1 MSPTNTRASA
11 AAVWTALAT
20 VYVVW
25 GSTYLGIRVVVEAD
39 IPPLLGMGVRF
50 LVAALLLMGFLTL
63 RGGPRSLRVTGR
75 ELRAAAIMGTLLLL
89 MGNGFVAVAE
99 QTVPSGLAALIVG
112 AVPLWFVLLRVSGGE
127 RPRTMTWLGVLV
139 GFGGIAAVSLPRGGI
154 DGVEPWG
161 VMVILV
167 ATLSW
172 ALGSYFSPRLGLPR
186 GALVATAYEMLAGGV
201 IMTIVSLLVGE
212 LNGFA
217 PAEVPTR
224 GWLAL
229 AYLVV
234 IGSLLGYTAYG
245 FALANAPL
253 SLVGTYAYVN
263 PVVAVFLGW
272 LILAEPVTAV
282 VLGGGLL
289 VVLGVALV
297 VSGERP
303 RRPADEPEPLRLAEP
318 VAELT

>member
-1 MSPTNTRASA
+1 VTHAGGRASA
-11 AAVWTALAT
+11 AAVWTALVT

-50 LVAALLLMGFLTL
+50 LVAALLLMGFMAL
-63 RGGPRSLRVTGR
+63 RGQASSLRISWR
-75 ELRAAAIMGTLLLL
+75 ELRAAAVVGTLLLL
-89 MGNGFVAVAE
+89 MGNGGVAVAE

-112 AVPLWFVLLRVSGGE
+112 AVPLWFVLLRVGAGD
-127 RPRTMTWLGVLV
+127 RPRPMTWLGVLV
-139 GFGGIAAVSLPRGGI
+139 GFAGIAAISLSRGGI

-161 VMVILV
+161 VLVILG

-172 ALGSYFSPRLGLPR
+172 AFGSYLSPRLGLPR
-186 GALVATAYEMLAGGV
+186 RALVATAYEMLAGGA
-201 IMTIVSLLVGE
+201 IMTAVALVAGE
-212 LNGFA
+212 ASDLA
-217 PAEVPTR
+217 PADVPAR

-234 IGSLLGYTAYG
+234 IGSLLGYTAYV

-289 VVLGVALV
+289 VVIGVALV

-303 RRPADEPEPLRLAEP
+303 GTRTVEPERPP
-318 VAELT
+318 VPERMGSS